1 MTVYSF
7 GSFDSFGSLGD
18 GDGGSLELEFVDDIN
33 GDSRSPRSD
42 PLVFGSH
49 MMTLMMTND

>member
-1 MTVYSF
+1 VYSF